1 MLKITAEIELESR
14 MRKQGFSGM
23 RPSFNTG
30 KELIMCTV
38 HSKRGRLIPLGI
50 PQDVDIELPYGE
62 QYSDIIRPG
71 YKFSLNVGSRV
82 IGQGVVK
89 RYS

>member
-1 MLKITAEIELESR
+1 MLKVSAKIELESH
-14 MRKQGFSGM
+14 MPKQGFSGM
-23 RPSFNTG
+23 RPSFNIG

-38 HSKRGRLIPLGI
+38 YSKKEKFIPLGT

-62 QYSDIIRPG
+62 RYSDIIRPG
-71 YKFSLNVGSRV
+71 YKFSLNVGAKV
-82 IGQGVVK
+82 IGQGIVK

>member
-1 MLKITAEIELESR
+1 MLKVSAEIELESR
-14 MRKQGFSGM
+14 MPKQGFSGM

-30 KELIMCTV
+30 KELIVCTV
-38 HSKRGRLIPLGI
+38 YSKGEKFIPLGS

-62 QYSDIIRPG
+62 QYSDIIKPG
-71 YKFSLNVGSRV
+71 YKFSLNVGSKI
-82 IGQGVVK
+82 IGQGVVR